1 MAGRLLAALSSFA
14 VVAVLAPT
22 AAADDGLEDYLREAS
37 DAEFHGRG
45 IVMCTWGVDSA
56 AATYEVTRSQGM
68 SMVHGPGGELMSSG
82 GISAMRSGSDWY
94 AVEVT
99 QWATWQL
106 SDRYTITE
114 PVPTDRLG
122 RAADQVLVLE
132 GDLTRARLIVDRGST
147 VPLVTEIFDGDGN
160 LFRLAAM
167 LEFSVVTELP
177 SPMPSVPGTVPM
189 MAAQPPTDLPSEVAG
204 YHRSDAYQAPNE
216 AVQAFLHRW
225 VVHVFGL
232 YRPPQWRP
240 RRLQAC
246 HRVHRRRRAVPA
258 DRHPEPCL
266 GALAF
271 PESFLRDGR
280 RPPTRPHRRRAPRH
294 AGAGVTRVL
303 LAAVARAIRLRPH
316 ALRGAQRIG
325 RSHRPSAS
333 CAWCGGRCAR
343 C

>member
-177 SPMPSVPGTVPM
+177 PPMPSVPGTVPM

-216 AVQAFLHRW
+216 AVQAFYTDGLFTFSVFTARRSGVPDDFKHATEFTVDDERYRRIVTPSHVW
-225 VVHVFGL
+225 VHWRSRNRSYVMVGDL
-232 YRPPQWRP
+232 PPD
-240 RRLQAC
+240 
-246 HRVHRRRRAVPA
+246 HI
-258 DRHPEPCL
+258 
-266 GALAF
+266 
-271 PESFLRDGR
+271 
-280 RPPTRPHRRRAPRH
+280 
-294 AGAGVTRVL
+294 
-303 LAAVARAIRLRPH
+303 AAV
-316 ALRGAQRIG
+316 LRGMPAPGSRG
-325 RSHRPSAS
+325 FFSRLWR
-333 CAWCGGRCAR
+333 GLFG
-343 C
+343 